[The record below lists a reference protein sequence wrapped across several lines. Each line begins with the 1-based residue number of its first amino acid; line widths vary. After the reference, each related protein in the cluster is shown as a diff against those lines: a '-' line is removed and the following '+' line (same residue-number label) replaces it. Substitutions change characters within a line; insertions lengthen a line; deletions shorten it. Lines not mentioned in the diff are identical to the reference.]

1 MYTESKLEKVRVFD
15 PLELSNKPRVRNAMT
30 NKRSVSF
37 SLVVTLAAL
46 LSACGDSDQQT
57 TSQDLQLSDTATDLL
72 QTAKNSVLEPD
83 GSTTVAVDGA
93 SEIPYP
99 VYPNGSKYR
108 VGGEHG
114 LKIVVFETQD
124 TFEEVDKFYKTAA
137 EPSTMPRLVAM
148 NDYVRYSS
156 NANDQD
162 PWATYRPGIVIHQFN
177 DESERS
183 AVGAKSDSRTNII
196 MSY

>member
-1 MYTESKLEKVRVFD
+1 MYTESKLEKVRVFY
-15 PLELSNKPRVRNAMT
+15 PLELSYKPRVRNAMT

-46 LSACGDSDQQT
+46 LSACGDGNQQD
-57 TSQDLQLSDTATDLL
+57 TSQNLQLGDTASDLL
-72 QTAKNSVLEPD
+72 QSAENRVLEPD

-124 TFEEVDKFYKTAA
+124 TFEEVDKFYKTVA

-183 AVGAKSDSRTNII
+183 AVGAKSESRTNII

>member
-1 MYTESKLEKVRVFD
+1 MA
-15 PLELSNKPRVRNAMT
+15 NIHC
-30 NKRSVSF
+30 VSF
-37 SLVVTLAAL
+37 GLVVSVAIL
-46 LSACGDSDQQT
+46 LSACGKEQENQESTQPGNALSESSSDM
-57 TSQDLQLSDTATDLL
+57 LLSPNGNLHASSEN
-72 QTAKNSVLEPD
+72 AP
-83 GSTTVAVDGA
+83 VAIKGA

-124 TFEEVDKFYKTAA
+124 TFEEVDKFYKTVSA
-137 EPSTMPRLVAM
+137 PTSMPRLVAM
-148 NDYVRYSS
+148 NDYVRYGSD
-156 NANDQD
+156 ADDVD

-177 DESERS
+177 DDAERS
-183 AVGAKSDSRTNII
+183 AVGARADSRTNII

>member
-1 MYTESKLEKVRVFD
+1 
-15 PLELSNKPRVRNAMT
+15 MT
-30 NKRSVSF
+30 NLHSM
-37 SLVVTLAAL
+37 SLGFVIALSAL
-46 LSACGDSDQQT
+46 LSACGEQQT
-57 TSQDLQLSDTATDLL
+57 APTGTKDTTLSNADSVSKTLASSNSSAASSETAT
-72 QTAKNSVLEPD
+72 TIAP
-83 GSTTVAVDGA
+83 VAGA

-108 VGGEHG
+108 VGGENG

-124 TFEEVDKFYKTAA
+124 TFEQVDDFYRQSS
-137 EPSTMPRLVAM
+137 EPDSMPRLVAM

-156 NANDQD
+156 SGDDKD

-177 DESERS
+177 DDAERS
-183 AVGAKSDSRTNII
+183 AVGAKSESRTNII

>member
-1 MYTESKLEKVRVFD
+1 MANVRC
-15 PLELSNKPRVRNAMT
+15 
-30 NKRSVSF
+30 VSF
-37 SLVVTLAAL
+37 SLVVSIATLLTACGKQEENQQGIQPDDVLSESATDKL
-46 LSACGDSDQQT
+46 LSPNGNLDPSGDNAS
-57 TSQDLQLSDTATDLL
+57 
-72 QTAKNSVLEPD
+72 
-83 GSTTVAVDGA
+83 VAVEGA

-124 TFEEVDKFYKTAA
+124 TFEEVDEFYKTVA
-137 EPSTMPRLVAM
+137 EPTSMPRLVAM
-148 NDYVRYSS
+148 NDYVRYGSG
-156 NANDQD
+156 ADDVD

-177 DESERS
+177 DDAERS
-183 AVGAKSDSRTNII
+183 AVGAKAESRTNII